1 MQLAK
6 SLSVTEAADNIQV
19 NTINPGYIAT
29 YLVNISLQQAPET
42 FAQVLPRTPG
52 GRWGEPQDFAGIAIF
67 LSSRASDF
75 VTGTAIAV
83 DGGYSVRY

>member
-1 MQLAK
+1 M
-6 SLSVTEAADNIQV
+6 
-19 NTINPGYIAT
+19 NTINPGYIEID
-29 YLVNISLQQAPET
+29 LVKVGLKQVSET
-42 FAQVLPRTPG
+42 FAQVLPRTPA

-83 DGGYSVRY
+83 DDGYLLRY